1 VVVVKPQFEPLA
13 TPPGVRISDPIE
25 NAQFELYTDVPVE
38 PKPADGDRFALPVD
52 NAVRFT
58 VAELEFPQLLN
69 VDVWTQDG
77 TLTDQSV
84 NQEVDSYP
92 SGAYSLDMDLG
103 PMKLG
108 VAIDSAFTVRREANT
123 TYISFHGQ
131 TAILLG
137 ARSLHESPAATI
149 TVGDDPVDGMRAV
162 SLFGSALKTTSPE
175 RSFPTLRGHPPLV
188 EVGDGFDAPASLSKP
203 ETDVAIELPRDWG
216 DVYRARWVAYSLGAD
231 GRRGAEG
238 ALDVDGN
245 RYSLQS
251 DHGFEREVTGLL
263 KHVFF
268 LDCVVR
274 TEGLYPVD
282 LHERAA
288 VADDLEFDLSD
299 AYEAS
304 LADRL
309 ASYLE
314 VPRAVTRPHWPRWKQ
329 TVDVAPEPGR
339 IESLP
344 FVVND
349 LAEIRIPRQDEEPP
363 DVREEPE
370 AVTSFLRTRGR
381 LPRSSFEEDDLDG
394 DGAEAGSQSSSVVKP
409 DGTNAI
415 EHTWLAD
422 GFPLGASKAAAEYYR
437 RRFDHSVS
445 ERDTI
450 RIDIVCNDQ
459 SMTEE
464 DVVEEF
470 YGARDFFEFDIN
482 VHYAL
487 DRAELRALLQT
498 DVDFLHYIGHVE
510 EGGGSSALTAS
521 TTLGRSRKRGST
533 RSC

>member
-1 VVVVKPQFEPLA
+1 MLGDTRLSFETLA
-13 TPPGVRISDPIE
+13 DPPGFEIADNVEQLRYRLHTPEPVSPTPVPTDQFHFPVESGVRLVTDELVLPSVVSLFVRDDDGGMVSEIE
-25 NAQFELYTDVPVE
+25 HLDSESFGSGSYILELSTQIKTYIEVEGPVDITADLFEL
-38 PKPADGDRFALPVD
+38 RFAFEEPT
-52 NAVRFT
+52 A
-58 VAELEFPQLLN
+58 
-69 VDVWTQDG
+69 VDV
-77 TLTDQSV
+77 
-84 NQEVDSYP
+84 
-92 SGAYSLDMDLG
+92 
-103 PMKLG
+103 G
-108 VAIDSAFTVRREANT
+108 V
-123 TYISFHGQ
+123 
-131 TAILLG
+131 
-137 ARSLHESPAATI
+137 RSRHNRPAATV
-149 TVGDDPVDGMRAV
+149 TTTEEPVDLMAAI
-162 SLFGSALKTTSPE
+162 STFGSALKSTSPE

-216 DVYRARWVAYSLGAD
+216 DVYRASSLAFYLGAD
-231 GRRGAEG
+231 VRPGDER
-238 ALDVDGN
+238 ALVVDGD

-274 TEGLYPVD
+274 TEGLYTVD

-370 AVTSFLRTRGR
+370 AVTSFLRTRVRLQIGR
-381 LPRSSFEEDDLDG
+381 
-394 DGAEAGSQSSSVVKP
+394 A
-409 DGTNAI
+409 
-415 EHTWLAD
+415 
-422 GFPLGASKAAAEYYR
+422 
-437 RRFDHSVS
+437 
-445 ERDTI
+445 
-450 RIDIVCNDQ
+450 
-459 SMTEE
+459 
-464 DVVEEF
+464 
-470 YGARDFFEFDIN
+470 
-482 VHYAL
+482 
-487 DRAELRALLQT
+487 
-498 DVDFLHYIGHVE
+498 HV
-510 EGGGSSALTAS
+510 
-521 TTLGRSRKRGST
+521 
-533 RSC
+533 